1 MNINT
6 VLSKAACAQ
15 RGNAPPR
22 RNTGGTL
29 HPAKQGASPNENWDA
44 PPTRA
49 GVGMNQRG
57 HIILLIIGGFFILAL
72 IPILITK
79 LFWPAQLLMQ
89 IILIFVLYTTVK
101 GFLGPGNLTLIIS
114 AILIYFMVFKYFELF
129 LGLYILQLLLGLQF
143 LSVIIWGIGM
153 NMRKG

>member
-1 MNINT
+1 MNLRS
-6 VLSKAACAQ
+6 VLPKIEA
-15 RGNAPPR
+15 
-22 RNTGGTL
+22 
-29 HPAKQGASPNENWDA
+29 
-44 PPTRA
+44 PTRA
-49 GVGMNQRG
+49 GVGMNEKG
-57 HIILLIIGGFFILAL
+57 HIILLIIGGFLVLAL
-72 IPILITK
+72 IPILITTV
-79 LFWPAQLLMQ
+79 FWPARLLMQ

-101 GFLGPGNLTLIIS
+101 GFLGPGNLTLIVS

>member
-1 MNINT
+1 MNE
-6 VLSKAACAQ
+6 K
-15 RGNAPPR
+15 
-22 RNTGGTL
+22 
-29 HPAKQGASPNENWDA
+29 
-44 PPTRA
+44 
-49 GVGMNQRG
+49 G
-57 HIILLIIGGFFILAL
+57 HIIILILGGFLLLAL
-72 IPILITK
+72 IPILITTV
-79 LFWPAQLLMQ
+79 FWPAKLLMQ

-101 GFLGPGNLTLIIS
+101 GFLGPGNITLMVS